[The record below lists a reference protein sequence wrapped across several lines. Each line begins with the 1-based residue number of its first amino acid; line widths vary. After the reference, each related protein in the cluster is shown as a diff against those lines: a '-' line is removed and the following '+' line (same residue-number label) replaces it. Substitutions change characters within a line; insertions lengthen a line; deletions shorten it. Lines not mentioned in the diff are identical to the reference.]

1 MKGGYPMSDLGS
13 KLKKARENKRFTQQE
28 VAIKLGV
35 TNGTIS
41 GYERNYRDPDTDILN
56 RMADLYE
63 VSLDWLN
70 GRDKKEN
77 DSYSLPEEVIL
88 NVIKEAEAEY
98 KVSLRDDPVVES
110 AVRDLIHNLA
120 KMKKSAQKGD

>member
-1 MKGGYPMSDLGS
+1 LKGGYPMSDLGS

>member
-1 MKGGYPMSDLGS
+1 MSDLGS